1 MDRIEIGKT
10 YLCKPIGIKS
20 EVIGFVE
27 HTYTNT
33 VLITVESCQSEDRPK
48 VIECQN
54 RMLVKYEDVF
64 EEMNIAQAV

>member
-1 MDRIEIGKT
+1 MNEVKIGKS
-10 YLCKPIGIKS
+10 YLCQPVGIEN

-33 VLITVESCQSEDRPK
+33 VLITVESCQPQDRAK

-54 RMLVKYEDVF
+54 RMLVKYEKVF
-64 EEMNIAQAV
+64 EEATIPQAV